1 MASSSTPMV
10 NGHPQERPQVFINF
24 RGEELRKNFVSHLE
38 DALKD
43 EDINYFIDT
52 MADPGDEMVNLFN
65 HIEESKVAL
74 AVFSER
80 YSESNWCLDE
90 LVKIME
96 RVDEKKLRI
105 FPIFFHVKVGDV
117 KYQKGKFGENLR
129 KGEGRDLCNMD
140 KWKKA
145 LQSVSRIVGL
155 RLEADSDRTESNFIS
170 QVVEKL
176 KTVIAL
182 IEREEGTNMV
192 STSMSSMNSIGNAS
206 SGDILQPIA
215 PFPSNGMK
223 EVLKQ
228 LEEKIDF
235 KSEETQ
241 IVGIVGM
248 PGTGKTALAE
258 MHHQEWQYK
267 FLFNEFFRGFR
278 EKSKDDYDWVK
289 NTLLNA
295 QLQRTGNV
303 KIFVVL
309 DDVSDKKQL
318 EFLRTNPGLIKK
330 GSKIVITTRDKGLIA
345 DLVED
350 TYVVPGL
357 NDKEALQLF
366 SHHAFN
372 GQDCDHPPE
381 NFIEMSKMFVEYAG
395 GNPLALQELGNE
407 LCGENE
413 AHWRRRLETLPHCCN
428 ENIGRELRISYD
440 DLTQMQK
447 HAFLDIAC
455 FFRSEEEDY
464 VQHLLDTNSG
474 EAGSEVIRDLADK
487 FMINISAG
495 RVDMHN
501 LFCTL
506 GKEIG
511 SSVEKNLGKS
521 RLWNREDAREALVL
535 KKGTVSARGV
545 FLDMSKIGKGIALE
559 RKALIKMP
567 NLRYLKIF
575 DSGCPRQ
582 CEPVDGKVNLPEG
595 LEFPLKE
602 IRYLHW
608 LKFPLEELPPD
619 FNPENLID
627 LRLPYSKIKRV
638 WRETKDTPNLK
649 WVDLTHSTNLNDISA
664 LSNAISLR
672 RLSLEGCTKLDKL
685 PEGIENM
692 KSLAFLNLR
701 GCTRLLS
708 LPDINNLIS
717 LKTLILSDCKMFN
730 EFQVISDNLEYLHL
744 DGTAIK
750 GLPPSIQNLGK
761 LIVLNL
767 KDCNELES
775 LPDCLDK
782 LKALEELI
790 LSGCSRLTN
799 FPHVEEIM
807 ENLQI
812 LLLDGTSIKELPSTL
827 LHSGNNSIDQLALQ
841 RIQLRMTGLSLLRR
855 LCLSRNDKISS
866 LQSSISQLYHL
877 KWIDLTYCSNLTSL
891 STLPPNL
898 RCLDAHGCTS
908 LRTVASPL
916 ASLLPSTEQVPSS
929 FIFTNCEKL
938 EHVAMNEIMCYA
950 HNKSRLI
957 SDALNRQNKRLAL
970 EALVGTCFPGIE
982 VPAWFNHKAFGAVI
996 KPELPRHWSESGFSN
1011 CDVGGLSEAGNEQCT
1026 VKSTHV
1032 FIGFT
1037 SWLNINKCREV
1048 GLKEGCIPAK
1058 ASIEFKVTDGTCE
1071 AANCE
1076 VLKCGFSFVCESD
1089 NGSWNANAEAT
1100 PMIYESN
1107 NGALEANAE
1116 ATPVIVESN
1125 TGSSDANVVANPV
1138 VEGEIQGG
1146 GRFLGLLRR
1155 RAWFLNL

>member
-1 MASSSTPMV
+1 
-10 NGHPQERPQVFINF
+10 
-24 RGEELRKNFVSHLE
+24 
-38 DALKD
+38 
-43 EDINYFIDT
+43 
-52 MADPGDEMVNLFN
+52 
-65 HIEESKVAL
+65 
-74 AVFSER
+74 
-80 YSESNWCLDE
+80 
-90 LVKIME
+90 
-96 RVDEKKLRI
+96 
-105 FPIFFHVKVGDV
+105 
-117 KYQKGKFGENLR
+117 
-129 KGEGRDLCNMD
+129 MD

-535 KKGTVSARGV
+535 KKVS
-545 FLDMSKIGKGIALE
+545 
-559 RKALIKMP
+559 
-567 NLRYLKIF
+567 
-575 DSGCPRQ
+575 
-582 CEPVDGKVNLPEG
+582 
-595 LEFPLKE
+595 
-602 IRYLHW
+602 
-608 LKFPLEELPPD
+608 
-619 FNPENLID
+619 
-627 LRLPYSKIKRV
+627 
-638 WRETKDTPNLK
+638 
-649 WVDLTHSTNLNDISA
+649 
-664 LSNAISLR
+664 R
-672 RLSLEGCTKLDKL
+672 R
-685 PEGIENM
+685 
-692 KSLAFLNLR
+692 
-701 GCTRLLS
+701 
-708 LPDINNLIS
+708 
-717 LKTLILSDCKMFN
+717 IL
-730 EFQVISDNLEYLHL
+730 
-744 DGTAIK
+744 
-750 GLPPSIQNLGK
+750 
-761 LIVLNL
+761 
-767 KDCNELES
+767 
-775 LPDCLDK
+775 
-782 LKALEELI
+782 
-790 LSGCSRLTN
+790 
-799 FPHVEEIM
+799 
-807 ENLQI
+807 
-812 LLLDGTSIKELPSTL
+812 
-827 LHSGNNSIDQLALQ
+827 
-841 RIQLRMTGLSLLRR
+841 
-855 LCLSRNDKISS
+855 
-866 LQSSISQLYHL
+866 
-877 KWIDLTYCSNLTSL
+877 
-891 STLPPNL
+891 
-898 RCLDAHGCTS
+898 
-908 LRTVASPL
+908 
-916 ASLLPSTEQVPSS
+916 
-929 FIFTNCEKL
+929 
-938 EHVAMNEIMCYA
+938 
-950 HNKSRLI
+950 
-957 SDALNRQNKRLAL
+957 
-970 EALVGTCFPGIE
+970 
-982 VPAWFNHKAFGAVI
+982 
-996 KPELPRHWSESGFSN
+996 
-1011 CDVGGLSEAGNEQCT
+1011 
-1026 VKSTHV
+1026 
-1032 FIGFT
+1032 
-1037 SWLNINKCREV
+1037 
-1048 GLKEGCIPAK
+1048 
-1058 ASIEFKVTDGTCE
+1058 
-1071 AANCE
+1071 
-1076 VLKCGFSFVCESD
+1076 
-1089 NGSWNANAEAT
+1089 
-1100 PMIYESN
+1100 
-1107 NGALEANAE
+1107 
-1116 ATPVIVESN
+1116 
-1125 TGSSDANVVANPV
+1125 
-1138 VEGEIQGG
+1138 
-1146 GRFLGLLRR
+1146 
-1155 RAWFLNL
+1155 